1 MSILIDTTN
10 LIVNT
15 WERLADDEVIGEQS
29 KIIVSPERLKRD
41 WNEIS
46 QLDVEI
52 GVELEPDAVIEDIL
66 FALQKLKLIALQFE
80 VFADGRAFSQAK
92 LLRERYNFSGDI
104 RAMGDVIR
112 DQLAFMQ
119 RCGFN
124 QFEIP
129 DDEDSQ
135 LALLAFSEI
144 SYGYQSDLNR
154 LSC

>member
-1 MSILIDTTN
+1 MSTLISTSKEIEN
-10 LIVNT
+10 NWYL
-15 WERLADDEVIGEQS
+15 LADDESIGVRS
-29 KIIVSPERLKRD
+29 RVLVGTERLKRD
-41 WNEIS
+41 WNEILP
-46 QLDVEI
+46 QDTEI
-52 GVELEPDAVIEDIL
+52 GVNLKPDAEVEEII
-66 FALQKLKLIALQFE
+66 FALERLKLITLKFE

-92 LLRERYNFSGDI
+92 LLRDRYRFTGDI
-104 RAMGDVIR
+104 RATGDVIR

-135 LALLAFSEI
+135 LALLSFNEI

-154 LSC
+154 LAS

>member
-1 MSILIDTTN
+1 MSTLIDTTDV
-10 LIVNT
+10 IEDV
-15 WERLADDEVIGEQS
+15 WHRLAIDEAIGGHS
-29 KIIVSPERLKRD
+29 KIIVNPERLKRD

-52 GVELEPDAVIEDIL
+52 GVELEPDVFVEEIL
-66 FALQKLKLIALQFE
+66 FAIPKLKLITLQFE

-92 LLRERYNFSGDI
+92 LLRDRYNYLGDL
-104 RAMGDVIR
+104 RAKGDVIR
-112 DQLAFMQ
+112 DQLAFMF

-124 QFEIP
+124 QFEIS
-129 DDEDSQ
+129 DDEDSH
-135 LALLAFSEI
+135 LALLAFNEI

>member
-1 MSILIDTTN
+1 MSTLINTTG
-10 LIVNT
+10 LIEDP
-15 WERLADDEVIGEQS
+15 WKRLADDEIIDGQPKVI
-29 KIIVSPERLKRD
+29 ISPERLRRD
-41 WNEIS
+41 WGELSNM
-46 QLDVEI
+46 DVEI
-52 GVELEPDAVIEDIL
+52 GVELRPDAVIEDIL
-66 FALQKLKLIALQFE
+66 FALQKLKLVALRFE

-92 LLRERYNFSGDI
+92 LLRDRYKFPRDI

-129 DDEDSQ
+129 DDEDSH

>member
-1 MSILIDTTN
+1 MSTLIDTTD
-10 LIVNT
+10 LIEDT
-15 WERLADDEVIGEQS
+15 WERLADDIAIGGQT

-41 WNEIS
+41 WEAIS
-46 QLDVEI
+46 RLDVEI
-52 GVELEPDAVIEDIL
+52 GVELEPDAIVEDIL
-66 FALQKLKLIALQFE
+66 YALPKLTLVVLQFE
-80 VFADGRAFSQAK
+80 VFADGRAFSQAR
-92 LLRERYNFSGDI
+92 LLRDRYEFAGDI

-112 DQLAFMQ
+112 DQLAFMY

-135 LALLAFSEI
+135 LALLAFNEI